1 MIGPKLA
8 ALGAFAQQLQ
18 ARPAGYNEVRAEIQE
33 LLVAWRTAFGDQLGV
48 HANERAAKIDLTAE
62 ILRRWFGDAMLQQ
75 PMQIADLQRASVVD
89 LLRLLDYPNDFVPVL
104 TRHEPEAKGQ
114 PARERVDVVDKGAL
128 NARLARSYLAFCDPG
143 EIIGPCRTFS
153 SAMRTRTSKRL
164 AGCTR
169 RSPQRAIRFGSIRR
183 A

>member
-1 MIGPKLA
+1 VRAEERFIGQLSTGAILSMIGPKLA

-128 NARLARSYLAFCDPG
+128 NARLARSYLVELMD
-143 EIIGPCRTFS
+143 
-153 SAMRTRTSKRL
+153 
-164 AGCTR
+164 
-169 RSPQRAIRFGSIRR
+169 RARIL
-183 A
+183 